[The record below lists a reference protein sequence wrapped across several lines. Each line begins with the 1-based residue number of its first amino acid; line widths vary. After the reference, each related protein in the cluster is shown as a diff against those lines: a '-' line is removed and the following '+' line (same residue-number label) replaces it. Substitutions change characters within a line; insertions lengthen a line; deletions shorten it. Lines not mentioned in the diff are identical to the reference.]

1 MPGSTPNL
9 LVRRDIVSNMVRPDE
24 PAAATNAAAITEIL
38 RERLLSGEIRSGE
51 HLHQVPLAEMLGVSR
66 TPLREALANLARD
79 RLLEFEPHR
88 GYTVRR
94 FQLQDVQQAFAVR
107 ERLEALACGLCAQ
120 AGLPPAVLEALASCV
135 AAGDAVLA
143 KRRLDPDDL
152 PVYRAMNVNFHE
164 TILEQSGNRWA
175 LDFVR
180 QTHNVP
186 MASDRVFVWEDYE
199 VIRRSHDDHHRI
211 LHALRSRD
219 VARAEALM
227 REHIFFAGQVL
238 AQAAERLSPNVDGV
252 EFGRSL

>member
-1 MPGSTPNL
+1 MSNPNK
-9 LVRRDIVSNMVRPDE
+9 PDE
-24 PAAATNAAAITEIL
+24 ITAATNADTITKLL
-38 RERLLSGEIRSGE
+38 RERLLSGEIMPGE
-51 HLHQVPLAEMLGVSR
+51 HLQQVPLAEMLGVSR

-120 AGLPPAVLEALASCV
+120 AGLPQVALDTLESCLAT
-135 AAGDAVLA
+135 GDAVLA
-143 KRRLDPDDL
+143 SGVLDPADL
-152 PVYRAMNVNFHE
+152 PTYRAMNVAFHE
-164 TILEQSGNRWA
+164 TILQHSGNRWA

-186 MASDRVFVWEDYE
+186 MASDRVFVWEDCE
-199 VIRRSHDDHHRI
+199 IIRRSHDDHHRI
-211 LHALRSRD
+211 LCALKARD
-219 VARAEALM
+219 VVRSEALM

-238 AQAAERLSPNVDGV
+238 TLAVERLSPGKA
-252 EFGRSL
+252 GIGLGMLR